1 MEKPIKVF
9 KFGGASVKDTKAVLN
24 VIKILSQYRESPLLV
39 IVSAMD
45 KTTNKLEG
53 IFESFIQNN
62 QTEFLAKIEE
72 LEEFHHKI
80 IHELFEGES
89 LANIKSELSTNFKK
103 IRDFYGNSIENNTSF
118 LYDQFIP
125 FGEILSTKIVHHCL
139 INNSIDS
146 EWCDSRLLIRTDN
159 THQKANVEWAET
171 TKRISEYCP
180 VIFKNNSVIVA
191 QGFIGSDEKGHTT
204 TLGREGSDFTASIFA
219 YALDADEVI
228 IWKDVPGMLN
238 ADPKF
243 FDNTVKLDQISF
255 KEAIELSYYGASVIH
270 PKTIKPLQNKNIPLY
285 VKSFIKPN
293 EQGTTIQ
300 KATHNDDAVPSFI
313 FKKQQVLFSIMP
325 KDFSFLIEKNLSDIF
340 LKLAKVNAHINI
352 MQNSALS
359 FSFLLDENKK
369 RIDEIIAVLE
379 DSYIVKYNT
388 NLELVTIRHYD
399 QKTIDLVIKGKEI
412 LMEQRTR
419 TTARF
424 VLNTL

>member
-9 KFGGASVKDTKAVLN
+9 KFGGASVKDTEAVLN
-24 VIKILSQYRESPLLV
+24 VIKILSKYKESPLLV
-39 IVSAMD
+39 IVSAMG
-45 KTTNKLEG
+45 KTTNKLEE
-53 IFESFIQNN
+53 IFECFLQNE
-62 QTEFLAKIEE
+62 QAGFLAKVTE
-72 LEEFHHKI
+72 LEEFHYTI
-80 IHELFEGES
+80 IDELFDGDS
-89 LANIKSELSTNFKK
+89 LTEIRNELSNEFKS
-103 IRDFYGNSIENNTSF
+103 IRDFCGNSVEGNASF
-118 LYDQFIP
+118 LYDQLIP
-125 FGEILSTKIVHHCL
+125 FGEILSTKIVHHGL
-139 INNSIDS
+139 MNNSIGS
-146 EWCDSRLLIRTDN
+146 EWCDARLLIRTDN
-159 THQKANVEWAET
+159 MHQKANVEWSET
-171 TKRISEYCP
+171 TKRISEYCSS
-180 VIFKNNSVIVA
+180 VFANKSVIVT
-191 QGFIGSDEKGHTT
+191 QGFIGSDEKDITT
-204 TLGREGSDFTASIFA
+204 TLGREGSDFTAGIFA
-219 YALDADEVI
+219 YALDAEEVI

-243 FDNTVKLDQISF
+243 FENTVKLDQISF

-285 VKSFIKPN
+285 VKSFINPGEK
-293 EQGTTIQ
+293 GTTIQ
-300 KATHNDDAVPSFI
+300 KATDNDDAVPSFI

-340 LKLAKVNAHINI
+340 SKLAQVNAHINI

-369 RIDEIIAVLE
+369 RIDEIKGVLE

-399 QKTIDLVIKGKEI
+399 QKTIDLVVKDKEI

-424 VLNTL
+424 VLSSL

>member
-1 MEKPIKVF
+1 M
-9 KFGGASVKDTKAVLN
+9 T
-24 VIKILSQYRESPLLV
+24 
-39 IVSAMD
+39 
-45 KTTNKLEG
+45 
-53 IFESFIQNN
+53 
-62 QTEFLAKIEE
+62 
-72 LEEFHHKI
+72 
-80 IHELFEGES
+80 
-89 LANIKSELSTNFKK
+89 
-103 IRDFYGNSIENNTSF
+103 
-118 LYDQFIP
+118 
-125 FGEILSTKIVHHCL
+125 
-139 INNSIDS
+139 
-146 EWCDSRLLIRTDN
+146 
-159 THQKANVEWAET
+159 
-171 TKRISEYCP
+171 
-180 VIFKNNSVIVA
+180 
-191 QGFIGSDEKGHTT
+191 QGFIGSDEKDHTT

-285 VKSFIKPN
+285 VKSFIKPT

-313 FKKQQVLFSIMP
+313 FKKHQVLFSIMP

-369 RIDEIIAVLE
+369 RIDEIKTVLE

-399 QKTIDLVIKGKEI
+399 QKTIDLVSKGKEI